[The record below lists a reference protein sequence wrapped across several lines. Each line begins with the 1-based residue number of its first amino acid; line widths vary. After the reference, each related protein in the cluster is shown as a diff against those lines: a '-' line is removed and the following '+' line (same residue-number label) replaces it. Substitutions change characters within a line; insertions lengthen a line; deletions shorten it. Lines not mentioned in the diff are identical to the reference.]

1 MAPSPTPCPSGS
13 IHCIPEGIDGSARR
27 ASLQV
32 LKMAFLPVD
41 GFKSCAALFGVVAK
55 SVFSCLILNADGSI
69 LSAKKK
75 LVQDDDPT

>member
-1 MAPSPTPCPSGS
+1 M
-13 IHCIPEGIDGSARR
+13 IDDSARR

-32 LKMAFLPVD
+32 LYMEFFSVD
-41 GFKSCAALFGVVAK
+41 GLKSFAALIAE